1 MSVLE
6 IKDLPII
13 TEIEALSDRAE
24 EVDIKKEGQ
33 LCQEII
39 LALKRAIKKNSLLG
53 LSAPQLG
60 YNKRI
65 IVVNFSGDLRTFIN
79 PVISGAEGLELFR
92 ESCSSIPDKRFL
104 RIRNN
109 KVTVMHQ
116 TPLGKIET
124 HKFVGMSAKVIQH
137 HIDHLE
143 GLLLSDVG
151 LEIDDDFDNA
161 DDETKGKII
170 DMYLESL
177 DLKKKQLDKEIEEDE
192 ELKQLSDAITFMEK
206 VQAGEVEVVR
216 EEFVLPEKKEEEDT
230 DTDDEEKVSD
240 DEQSN

>member
-65 IVVNFSGDLRTFIN
+65 IVVTQDNQGVSVARNKGVSLAKADYIRFVRRNCFRKS
-79 PVISGAEGLELFR
+79 LF
-92 ESCSSIPDKRFL
+92 K
-104 RIRNN
+104 
-109 KVTVMHQ
+109 
-116 TPLGKIET
+116 
-124 HKFVGMSAKVIQH
+124 
-137 HIDHLE
+137 
-143 GLLLSDVG
+143 SD
-151 LEIDDDFDNA
+151 
-161 DDETKGKII
+161 
-170 DMYLESL
+170 
-177 DLKKKQLDKEIEEDE
+177 
-192 ELKQLSDAITFMEK
+192 
-206 VQAGEVEVVR
+206 
-216 EEFVLPEKKEEEDT
+216 
-230 DTDDEEKVSD
+230 
-240 DEQSN
+240 